1 MGLTRKILSV
11 STAGLVDFRSDK
23 ERTAAYTRQTR
34 DATRRLARHEAQG
47 PNPVTGRLFTERAF
61 TDRATTDRGDEAF
74 SGLPQGVQAALRC
87 VAHGEQVSQWAVRDV
102 QEFVSR
108 GGG

>member
-1 MGLTRKILSV
+1 MGITRKILSV

-23 ERTAAYTRQTR
+23 ERTAAYTRGTR
-34 DATRRLARHEAQG
+34 RATRKLVKQG
-47 PNPVTGRLFTERAF
+47 QDPAPGSGVFFRDRAF
-61 TDRATTDRGDEAF
+61 TERATTDRVDEGF
-74 SGLPQGVQAALRC
+74 SALPQGVQAALRC

-102 QEFVSR
+102 QAYVQA